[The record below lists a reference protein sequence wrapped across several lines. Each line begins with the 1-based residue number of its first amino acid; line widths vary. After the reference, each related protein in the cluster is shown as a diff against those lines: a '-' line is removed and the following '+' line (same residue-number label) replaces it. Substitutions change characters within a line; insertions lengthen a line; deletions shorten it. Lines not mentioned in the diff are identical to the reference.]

1 MLLII
6 VRVPGYEFDV
16 FISYSRHGSGAKWLM
31 NHFYPK
37 IQDCLADQIAPMP
50 KVFVDKSMP
59 RGVHWPSQ
67 LQKALRHSKVMIAL
81 LTPLYFQSKWCMA
94 EWRNMKA
101 REQMLGLGTTD
112 RPQGL
117 IIPILY
123 SDSENF
129 PEEGRELSW
138 WNFKELSTPDP
149 VFQESRDYVQFHREV
164 TNLAKD
170 LVELIQQV
178 PEWRDDWPI
187 VEPPDP
193 VIMPPPPI
201 PRFD

>member
-1 MLLII
+1 
-6 VRVPGYEFDV
+6 VSGYEFDV

-50 KVFVDKSMP
+50 RVFVDKSMP

-67 LQKALRHSKVMIAL
+67 LQKALRHSKIMIAL
-81 LTPLYFQSKWCMA
+81 LTPLYFQSRWCMA
-94 EWRNMKA
+94 EWHNMKA
-101 REQMLGLGTTD
+101 REQMLGLGTLD
-112 RPQGL
+112 RPHGL

-129 PEEGRELSW
+129 PEEGRHLSW
-138 WNFKELSTPDP
+138 WNFKDLSTPEP
-149 VFQESRDYVQFHREV
+149 VFQESRDYVRFHQEV

-178 PEWRDDWPI
+178 PPWRDDWPV